1 MFSRFTRKNF
11 IFLGIFFFALALVI
25 LAGAGLDSN
34 NALLG
39 EGNFLASFVTSIG
52 FAQIGAGTKDWF
64 MLISFCVISYITAIA
79 FIFEMRL
86 ANYYDHR
93 TWSWK
98 WATRYLITFLIGLAL
113 WLILSTVAQIPFKAE
128 DFGKSFQFLAL
139 SIVIGLILNLIIGMV
154 ILAFFMIVVNFR
166 NIDKPFRFIKQEEKD
181 EDESY
186 VEEADD
192 EEVLDDIEK
201 KGLSDVIRFGNDPFN
216 VNGDGAGGAG
226 GNGGPAGPDSPVAY
240 DKNIIFPGLVKID
253 NEELAYS
260 HEPFEDTEYN
270 LKEIADNFRLYLAK
284 EQGLYYSIETLRA
297 FLAGLSVSRLMI
309 LEGLSGTGKS
319 SLARYF
325 SLYIGETPFFES
337 VQASWHDRTSIL
349 GFYNDFLKKY
359 NETEFLKK
367 LYQMNY
373 RLENVNVMVLDEVNI
388 SRVEY
393 YFADFLSIMEYPM
406 EDWKVKIMELPED
419 FDSPVMMND
428 GFINIPKNTWFIA
441 TANKDEST
449 FAITDKVY
457 DRAIIISFDDRNVPF
472 VVEGEVEPIRLSYD
486 KLNELFDEARNEPS
500 YCLVQKDYEKFET
513 ITTFV
518 YDTFDIAFGNRIWNQ
533 IIKLVPV
540 YVAMG
545 GTKEEA
551 LDFMLARKY
560 LRKLDGRFEDFIK
573 QGLIDLL
580 GLLDRTYGENS
591 FKESR
596 REINSMLRKL

>member
-1 MFSRFTRKNF
+1 M
-11 IFLGIFFFALALVI
+11 GIFFFALALVA
-25 LAGAGLDSN
+25 LCGAGIDAN
-34 NALLG
+34 NELLPQD
-39 EGNFLASFVTSIG
+39 NF
-52 FAQIGAGTKDWF
+52 IGAVCSSLGFTRISAANKDWF
-64 MLISFCVISYITAIA
+64 MLFFFLVASYVVSIGLIYQ
-79 FIFEMRL
+79 MRL

-98 WATRYLITFLIGLAL
+98 WATRYLITILAGAVI
-113 WLILSTVAQIPFKAE
+113 WFILSLIAQIPLNWE
-128 DFGKSFQFLAL
+128 EFGDSFMFLGTSLLMGFFLDVVVAL
-139 SIVIGLILNLIIGMV
+139 FIVSL
-154 ILAFFMIVVNFR
+154 FMIIINFK
-166 NIDKPFRFIKQEEKD
+166 NIDKPFRFAMAPERD
-181 EDESY
+181 NDDSY
-186 VEEADD
+186 IEEADD

-201 KGLSDVIRFGNDPFN
+201 KGLSDVIRFENDPFS
-216 VNGDGAGGAG
+216 VNGEGGAG
-226 GNGGPAGPDSPVAY
+226 GGAGGSGTLEDSPLAY

-253 NEELAYS
+253 NEELAFS
-260 HEPFEDTEYN
+260 HIPFEDEEFT

-284 EQGLYYSIETLRA
+284 EHGLYYTIETLRA

-373 RLENVNVMVLDEVNI
+373 RLENINVMVLDEVNI

-406 EDWKVKIMELPED
+406 EDWKLKIMELPED
-419 FDSPVMMND
+419 FDSPVMMKD
-428 GFINIPKNTWFIA
+428 GFINIPKNTWFIG

-486 KLNELFDEARNEPS
+486 KLNSLFEEARNEPS
-500 YCLVQKDYEKFET
+500 YNLVQKDYERFET

-560 LRKLDGRFEDFIK
+560 LRKLSGRFEDFIK

-596 REINSMLRKL
+596 HEINSMLRKL